1 MLMVV
6 YSNNDNIESEE
17 NISKIKFNFYHGRKI
32 PFAKLKQRLTKK
44 RIIKK
49 STLANKFKQKNTNC
63 ENLEIDKKENFNDIK
78 FDDENKE
85 NIKDV

>member
-1 MLMVV
+1 MVV

-49 STLANKFKQKNTNC
+49 STHQYSASVVGMTVGP
-63 ENLEIDKKENFNDIK
+63 IR
-78 FDDENKE
+78 
-85 NIKDV
+85 